1 MRENHEGGE
10 MATPRDE
17 FNKEEKGA
25 LLKFVYAAAA
35 GAGDAGSTLFFQLKR
50 GRKSVLQ

>member
-1 MRENHEGGE
+1 MRENHEGVE

-35 GAGDAGSTLFFQLKR
+35 AGDAGSTHFLQLKR